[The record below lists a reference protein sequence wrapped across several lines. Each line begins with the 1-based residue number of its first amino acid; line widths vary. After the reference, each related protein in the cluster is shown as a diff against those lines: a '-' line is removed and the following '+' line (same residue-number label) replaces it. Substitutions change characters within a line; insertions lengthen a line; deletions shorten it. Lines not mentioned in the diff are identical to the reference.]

1 MVFISERPSGIQSGR
16 SFFIHTYFVFY
27 DNIFEI
33 REKMKIAN
41 YHTHTYLCKHAVG
54 KPVDFVEQAKIDGCL
69 ELGFS
74 DHCPYPAQFNDC
86 WPDVRMSVE
95 QIPLYENLI
104 EQARQEANF
113 PVYFGFE
120 CEWDKEYE
128 SYYRDELKGKYG
140 ANYLV
145 LGSHWLRKDD
155 AHIYCPDIDNSSDLN
170 KYIDQT
176 IDGMKSGLFAFVA
189 HPDLFMRGH
198 IEWDEEAESCLKAL
212 LDAAI
217 DLKIPLE
224 VNGQGIS
231 RPPLKTKKG
240 IRNQYPYAEFWEM
253 VSKTTV
259 PVICNADAHD
269 PIDVI
274 FNAQKARD
282 FAGRFGIKPLDT
294 LNLHFN

>member
-1 MVFISERPSGIQSGR
+1 MLAGRRLSRFKHAVVGGYGQVFGKE
-16 SFFIHTYFVFY
+16 FIGVL
-27 DNIFEI
+27 
-33 REKMKIAN
+33 A
-41 YHTHTYLCKHAVG
+41 LGLGPVHAVG

-176 IDGMKSGLFAFVA
+176 IDGM
-189 HPDLFMRGH
+189 
-198 IEWDEEAESCLKAL
+198 
-212 LDAAI
+212 
-217 DLKIPLE
+217 
-224 VNGQGIS
+224 GIN
-231 RPPLKTKKG
+231 
-240 IRNQYPYAEFWEM
+240 I
-253 VSKTTV
+253 
-259 PVICNADAHD
+259 
-269 PIDVI
+269 
-274 FNAQKARD
+274 
-282 FAGRFGIKPLDT
+282 
-294 LNLHFN
+294 